1 MTPIT
6 PSIQTLPPA
15 TFYHRASFKTF
26 LKCHMP
32 QEGFQNDTPERGCA
46 PHLLLDTR
54 VIQVILS
61 RVLTRLLSS
70 ELAHMGTT
78 DGRNQYTKLG
88 APKALGSYKRG
99 QPLFIAGSPG
109 ALESISAW
117 RRFPRARSVCW
128 KSQESSHRRP
138 TGIN

>member
-1 MTPIT
+1 
-6 PSIQTLPPA
+6 
-15 TFYHRASFKTF
+15 
-26 LKCHMP
+26 MP
-32 QEGFQNDTPERGCA
+32 QEGFQNDTPERECA

-88 APKALGSYKRG
+88 VPKALGSYKRG
-99 QPLFIAGSPG
+99 QPLFIAGSLEPWNPSQHGGDSQEPG
-109 ALESISAW
+109 ASAGNL
-117 RRFPRARSVCW
+117 RIHHTEGPQALIKRPSLQLPA
-128 KSQESSHRRP
+128 SSRP
-138 TGIN
+138 FL